1 MALIWLRSITVL
13 ALITGFIHQKN
24 QIIIK
29 SAIVL
34 LATLLLWNLPSSAFG
49 IEGLTIV
56 QQRVIAIFA
65 FATLMWILE
74 IVPSWATSVSIIVMM
89 LLFTSNS
96 GINFMVDE
104 EKVGK
109 LLSYKDIM
117 ACFADPVIMLFIGGF
132 ILAIAATKTGLD
144 AQLARI
150 LLKPFGTKSE
160 NVLLGFIL
168 ITGFFSMF
176 VSNTATAA
184 MMLTFLT
191 PVFKQL
197 PPEGKGRIA
206 LTLSIPVAANLGG
219 MGTPISTPP
228 NTIALKF
235 LNNPEGLNMGMG
247 FGEWMMFMFPLVI
260 VLLFIGWYLL
270 KKLFPFSQKTIYLEI
285 ESNVKQSNHKN
296 IVIVTFIVTVLL
308 WLTDSIT
315 GINSYTVALIPFA
328 VFTIT
333 GVINKYDLEEINWS
347 VIWMVA
353 GGFALGYGLNAS
365 GLAENAVKSIPFG
378 EFSPVLILLL
388 SGILCYILS
397 NFISNSATAALLMPI
412 LAVVCSAM
420 GDKLDIIGGIPT
432 ILIGVAIASSSAM
445 VLPIS
450 TPPNALAFSTNL
462 VNQKDMTKIG
472 LIVGII
478 SMAVGYGVLY
488 VLGKYH
494 LI

>member
-1 MALIWLRSITVL
+1 MNNSTITNGNINIIHSPNPMPMFRSSGLLRN
-13 ALITGFIHQKN
+13 FK
-24 QIIIK
+24 
-29 SAIVL
+29 AIVL
-34 LATLLLWNLPSSAFG
+34 GGVPVGVPMPPRLAATGIDRVKAMRPLPSG
-49 IEGLTIV
+49 GNCLNTGV
-56 QQRVIAIFA
+56 RN
-65 FATLMWILE
+65 
-74 IVPSWATSVSIIVMM
+74 VSIMAAVAV
-89 LLFTSNS
+89 LLTN
-96 GINFMVDE
+96 I
-104 EKVGK
+104 EKN
-109 LLSYKDIM
+109 
-117 ACFADPVIMLFIGGF
+117 PVISINPSSTFS
-132 ILAIAATKTGLD
+132 
-144 AQLARI
+144 
-150 LLKPFGTKSE
+150 LL
-160 NVLLGFIL
+160 V
-168 ITGFFSMF
+168 
-176 VSNTATAA
+176 
-184 MMLTFLT
+184 
-191 PVFKQL
+191 
-197 PPEGKGRIA
+197 
-206 LTLSIPVAANLGG
+206 
-219 MGTPISTPP
+219 
-228 NTIALKF
+228 
-235 LNNPEGLNMGMG
+235 
-247 FGEWMMFMFPLVI
+247 
-260 VLLFIGWYLL
+260 
-270 KKLFPFSQKTIYLEI
+270 
-285 ESNVKQSNHKN
+285 
-296 IVIVTFIVTVLL
+296 
-308 WLTDSIT
+308 LTDSIT